1 MFLANPPPHP
11 TGSISHLSLRNN
23 DIDDHGA
30 QLLGQALSTLH
41 SCNRSLV
48 SLNLG
53 FNHIGDAGAG
63 YIADVRVW
71 RDLGAGIRGP
81 GVGQRAVVHTCSSP
95 PPPQGLRLNR
105 ALLWLSL
112 AHNRIQDQGALKLA
126 EVGAVG
132 GGLPRNW
139 GGVPG
144 LVAGV

>member
-1 MFLANPPPHP
+1 M
-11 TGSISHLSLRNN
+11 
-23 DIDDHGA
+23 
-30 QLLGQALSTLH
+30 
-41 SCNRSLV
+41 
-48 SLNLG
+48 
-53 FNHIGDAGAG
+53 
-63 YIADVRVW
+63 
-71 RDLGAGIRGP
+71 
-81 GVGQRAVVHTCSSP
+81 VHTRSSP

-132 GGLPRNW
+132 VCVEELG